1 MNFISNFYKFI
12 VIILLIIILIKVI
25 NNLFETFTT
34 SVATSTSVEEKIK
47 FNLIKNNNN
56 SVDITWNNN
65 SEVTK
70 YVIVKY
76 INNTGP
82 YIKVINGDT
91 NKYTIND
98 IIKNVNY
105 KIGVVGVFKKFKGN
119 KFHDIL
125 SSINDNIKEFTIDS
139 LSDTLKVKSSSSF
152 KSNILCDAKG
162 QHKLVS
168 SKNCKKSHNLNV
180 VAMNSLTNND
190 YFSNETYIKLMD
202 DLTDNSPLEYKV
214 EFKI

>member
-34 SVATSTSVEEKIK
+34 SVVTSTSDEEKIK

-91 NKYTIND
+91 NKYTINEEPVTTEM
-98 IIKNVNY
+98 IASLKQTNICLENYIKPLRSISTY
-105 KIGVVGVFKKFKGN
+105 KIDELNQLAERLEIEKHQKPKMYE
-119 KFHDIL
+119 L
-125 SSINDNIKEFTIDS
+125 IN
-139 LSDTLKVKSSSSF
+139 
-152 KSNILCDAKG
+152 AKL
-162 QHKLVS
+162 QW
-168 SKNCKKSHNLNV
+168 
-180 VAMNSLTNND
+180 
-190 YFSNETYIKLMD
+190 
-202 DLTDNSPLEYKV
+202 
-214 EFKI
+214 